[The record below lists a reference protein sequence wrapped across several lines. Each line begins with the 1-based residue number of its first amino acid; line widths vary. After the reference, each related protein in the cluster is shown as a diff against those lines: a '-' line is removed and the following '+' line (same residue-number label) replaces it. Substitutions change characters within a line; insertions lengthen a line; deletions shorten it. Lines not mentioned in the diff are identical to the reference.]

1 MGILLSECK
10 GSALVLT
17 LNRPEVLNA
26 LSSELSQELLAAVQS
41 ANENRKIRTIIIT
54 GAGDKAFSAGT
65 DLKQRRTLSPDGK
78 WAQSRAGWN
87 VNQALVSSPKA
98 VIAAIGGW
106 CLGGG
111 FELAL
116 HCDLRIA
123 ADDARFSWPEMTLG
137 AYPGGGA
144 AVMLP
149 RIVGRAKAKELFFTA
164 RRVDAAR
171 ALELGL
177 VERVVPR
184 AQLLGSALAYA
195 VEIEST
201 SPLGLAA
208 VKQAVNQG
216 TDLSLEEAAKLD
228 QALRRPL
235 EGTRD
240 YEEGIRAH
248 FEKRKAVFH
257 GE

>member
-1 MGILLSECK
+1 MALLLSELK

-26 LSSELSQELLAAVQS
+26 LSSELSQEMLAAVQL
-41 ANENRKIRTIIIT
+41 ANNRRDVRTIIII
-54 GAGDKAFSAGT
+54 GAGDRAFSAGT
-65 DLKQRRTLSPDGK
+65 DLKQRRTLSPEGK
-78 WAQSRAGWN
+78 WAQSRDGWN
-87 VNQALVSSPKA
+87 TNQALMNSPKA
-98 VIAAIGGW
+98 VIAAIAGW

-123 ADDARFSWPEMTLG
+123 ADDARFGWPEMTLG

-144 AVMLP
+144 AIMLP

-164 RRVDAAR
+164 RRITAAQ
-171 ALELGL
+171 ALQLGL
-177 VERVVPR
+177 VERVVSR
-184 AQLLGSALAYA
+184 AELLDTALAYA
-195 VEIEST
+195 ADIEST

-208 VKQAVNQG
+208 VKQSVNQG
-216 TDLSLEEAAKLD
+216 ADLSIQDAAELD
-228 QALRRPL
+228 QRLRRPL
-235 EGTRD
+235 EATRD
-240 YEEGIRAH
+240 YEEGINAH
-248 FEKRKAVFH
+248 FEKRKPVFR